1 MDIRHPLITGT
12 PTSGKTSLILEA
24 EEAALLATSV
34 PRPPAD
40 QLLDAAAGTV
50 AIGRHTDGSQALL
63 PLWNQ
68 YGAAHTLIAA
78 PTGSGTSTLLD
89 HLAAAEATTPLIDSR
104 LIDGRA
110 VAHGFGTTGR
120 TDHGVRT
127 ATERGQ
133 ALEMLGD
140 LFDTIGRRRSGT
152 DPDLPYAPTP
162 QRPLITLTLTD
173 WPEIAADEEIARLA
187 HAICVMGR
195 SAGVGLRVAAW
206 SVRLI
211 DGAALNHRLTRATRI
226 HLTARSAP
234 GQGTLAPHAAAP
246 ARAFRTW
253 APAAR

>member
-1 MDIRHPLITGT
+1 M
-12 PTSGKTSLILEA
+12 TSTHATQRYADLTLQH
-24 EEAALLATSV
+24 EEAALLATPA

-40 QLLDAAAGTV
+40 QLIDTASGTV
-50 AIGRHTDGSQALL
+50 AIGRHTDGTPALL
-63 PLWNQ
+63 PLWNR
-68 YGAAHTLIAA
+68 YGAAHSLIAA

-89 HLAAAEATTPLIDSR
+89 HVAAAEATTPLIESR

-110 VAHGFGTTGR
+110 VAHGFGTAGPA
-120 TDHGVRT
+120 DHGVRT

-140 LFDTIGRRRSGT
+140 VFDTIGRRRSST
-152 DPDLPYAPTP
+152 DPELPYAPTP

-195 SAGVGLRVAAW
+195 SAGVGLRVATW

-226 HLTARSAP
+226 HLTVRSAP